1 MQKESVEY
9 TDDLDG
15 EPIEEG
21 LVQTFRFAV
30 DDIDYEIDLRPVHA
44 ERFRADTARWI
55 AAATR
60 DEAPAV
66 QERRHT
72 DHLPSPAVSPNPAA
86 STPRVTSRDRYQLA
100 AVRHWAK
107 GQGIAVSSRGRVPRH
122 VLERFDAA
130 HAR

>member
-15 EPIEEG
+15 EPIEAG

-30 DDIDYEIDLRPVHA
+30 DDVDYEIDLRPVHA

-60 DEAPAV
+60 DEEPVA
-66 QERRHT
+66 QGRRRT
-72 DHLPSPAVSPNPAA
+72 DDLSSPAVSPDPAA
-86 STPRVTSRDRYQLA
+86 STPRVVSRDRYQLA
-100 AVRHWAK
+100 AVRAWAK
-107 GQGIAVSSRGRVPRH
+107 GQGIVVSSRGRVPRH